1 MSVDR
6 YAVIGNPIEHSL
18 SPRIHR
24 AFAAQL
30 GHDIEYSRLR
40 ADDDDFENVADQF
53 FRSGGAGINVTV
65 PFKTIAFDWVDERGP
80 GATMAGA
87 VNTIAWDNG
96 KLRGHNTDGVGL
108 VADLTQNLGFSLTD
122 ARVLVIGAGGAT
134 RGMLAPFLN
143 ANVGKLVIAN
153 RTSGNAEA
161 LAELANDER
170 VSGCG
175 LDLVVDGES
184 LAELD
189 FQLVIHASAAVRRGS
204 LPAVSPKAL
213 RSAFCYDLDYATGME
228 QTAFE
233 RFAQQCDARE
243 VHDGLG
249 MLIEQAAAAY
259 AIWRGIRP
267 DTAPVRQMLDSELGR
282 RGGRSDQ

>member
-30 GHDIEYSRLR
+30 GHEIEYSRLR
-40 ADDDDFENVADQF
+40 ADDDDFERVADQF
-53 FRSGGAGINVTV
+53 FRSGGAGMNVTV
-65 PFKTIAFDWVDERGP
+65 PFKTAAFDWVDERGP

-108 VADLTQNLGFSLTD
+108 VADLTQNLGFTLTN

-134 RGMLAPFLN
+134 RGLLAPFLN
-143 ANVGKLVIAN
+143 ARVGKLVIAN

-161 LAELANDER
+161 LASLASDDR
-170 VSGCG
+170 VTGCG
-175 LDLVVDGES
+175 LDLMVDGES
-184 LAELD
+184 LAGSGFD
-189 FQLVIHASAAVRRGS
+189 LVIHASAAVRRGS
-204 LPAVSPKAL
+204 LPAVSPAAL

-228 QTAFE
+228 QTAFV
-233 RFAQQCDARE
+233 RFAGQCNARAA
-243 VHDGLG
+243 HDGLG

-259 AIWRGIRP
+259 AIWRGVRP
-267 DTAPVRQMLDSELGR
+267 ETAGVRQLLDSELGR
-282 RGGRSDQ
+282 RGSRTDQ